1 MLLEQWK
8 NPVVSRNY
16 QMEQKAVW
24 HPTDKQLLQLAF
36 ILLEQ
41 QGFSLSVEGTSVI
54 TLCGLYKQF

>member
-36 ILLEQ
+36 YFAGATRI
-41 QGFSLSVEGTSVI
+41 
-54 TLCGLYKQF
+54 

>member
-1 MLLEQWK
+1 MLLEQSK

-36 ILLEQ
+36 YFAGATRIW
-41 QGFSLSVEGTSVI
+41 SVCRRHKCNNPLWTV
-54 TLCGLYKQF
+54 